1 MHLSGPGLAAKLRWQ
16 REPPG
21 GQGCDEVTG
30 LPGGVLETLPGAPP
44 PGASAGGKPSPI
56 RAALAVSQV
65 STGRV
70 GRRNDGVRR

>member
-21 GQGCDEVTG
+21 GRGCDEVTG
-30 LPGGVLETLPGAPP
+30 LAGGALETPARSTAT
-44 PGASAGGKPSPI
+44 GASEGAKPSPV
-56 RAALAVSQV
+56 RAALAVSRV
-65 STGRV
+65 STGRA